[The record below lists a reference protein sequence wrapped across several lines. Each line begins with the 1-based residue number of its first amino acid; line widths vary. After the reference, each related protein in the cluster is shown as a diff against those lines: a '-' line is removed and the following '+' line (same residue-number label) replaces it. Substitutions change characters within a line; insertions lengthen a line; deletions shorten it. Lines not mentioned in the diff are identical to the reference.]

1 MPKLDKLI
9 RELCSD
15 GVQVFRLE
23 EIAHYAKTRIDC
35 KTINEDNY
43 VGVENLLQNK
53 AGKTKATSVPTTGM
67 VIAYQ
72 KNDILIGNIRPYL
85 RKVWLADCE
94 GGTNGDVLTVQ
105 IEDTEKVLPQ
115 FLYYVLSSEKFFL
128 YDIQNSKGAKMPR
141 GSKDA
146 VMKFEVPLPHLDV
159 QREIVR
165 MLDSYTE
172 SVVELQR
179 QLTAELTARKTQ
191 YGYYRNK
198 FLDFESSV
206 SVKTIGDI
214 CDVVVGGEP
223 PTDCIKG
230 DVRDSTHIYP
240 VWGNGKEVY
249 GYSGTYKIDRDAV
262 VISSIGAN
270 TGAVYYKEAF
280 FTPIIR
286 LKVILPKD
294 NRINA
299 RFLFHAL
306 SGTTIKSKS
315 SSVPNMNA
323 NEIKAIKIPVPPLD
337 VQNRI
342 VNVLDNFE
350 KICSDLNIGL
360 PAEIEAQQKQY
371 EYYRDKLLTFAETGN
386 TILSRA
392 EQSRAEQ
399 SRAEQSRAL
408 IKLLQYVF
416 GYAMLPLS
424 EIANVFRGEY
434 ITKKNEKAGNIPVI
448 LGGQE
453 PAYYIDRANHIG
465 EIVAVARSG
474 ASAGFVSYWDEP
486 IFITDGFGYEVKK
499 KFAIPKYL
507 YYVLKNKE
515 IELNGMKRGAG
526 VPHVSGERLGEIN
539 LPVPPIEEQ
548 KRVVSILDRFDVI
561 CNDLTSGLPA
571 EIEARQKQYE
581 YYRDKL
587 LTFKEV
593 AAT

>member
-105 IEDTEKVLPQ
+105 IED
-115 FLYYVLSSEKFFL
+115 
-128 YDIQNSKGAKMPR
+128 
-141 GSKDA
+141 
-146 VMKFEVPLPHLDV
+146 
-159 QREIVR
+159 
-165 MLDSYTE
+165 
-172 SVVELQR
+172 
-179 QLTAELTARKTQ
+179 
-191 YGYYRNK
+191 
-198 FLDFESSV
+198 
-206 SVKTIGDI
+206 
-214 CDVVVGGEP
+214 
-223 PTDCIKG
+223 
-230 DVRDSTHIYP
+230 
-240 VWGNGKEVY
+240 

-360 PAEIEAQQKQY
+360 PAEIEA
-371 EYYRDKLLTFAETGN
+371 
-386 TILSRA
+386 
-392 EQSRAEQ
+392 
-399 SRAEQSRAL
+399 
-408 IKLLQYVF
+408 
-416 GYAMLPLS
+416 
-424 EIANVFRGEY
+424 
-434 ITKKNEKAGNIPVI
+434 
-448 LGGQE
+448 
-453 PAYYIDRANHIG
+453 
-465 EIVAVARSG
+465 
-474 ASAGFVSYWDEP
+474 
-486 IFITDGFGYEVKK
+486 
-499 KFAIPKYL
+499 
-507 YYVLKNKE
+507 
-515 IELNGMKRGAG
+515 
-526 VPHVSGERLGEIN
+526 
-539 LPVPPIEEQ
+539 
-548 KRVVSILDRFDVI
+548 
-561 CNDLTSGLPA
+561 
-571 EIEARQKQYE
+571 RQKQYE
-581 YYRDKL
+581 
-587 LTFKEV
+587 
-593 AAT
+593 

>member
-1 MPKLDKLI
+1 MDEKEKLKELI
-9 RELCSD
+9 DNSKKPTVSEW
-15 GVQVFRLE
+15 VYEVEAFLE
-23 EIAHYAKTRIDC
+23 EI
-35 KTINEDNY
+35 
-43 VGVENLLQNK
+43 NK

-360 PAEIEAQQKQY
+360 PAEIEARQKQY
-371 EYYRDKLLTFAETGN
+371 EYYRDKLLTFAENGN

-416 GYAMLPLS
+416 GYAVVTL
-424 EIANVFRGEY
+424 EDIAENCDSMRKPVTSGKREAGEY
-434 ITKKNEKAGNIPVI
+434 P
-448 LGGQE
+448 
-453 PAYYIDRANHIG
+453 YYGASGIVDYVKDYIFDGDYLLVSEDGANLL
-465 EIVAVARSG
+465 ARST
-474 ASAGFVSYWDEP
+474 P
-486 IFITDGFGYEVKK
+486 IAFSISGKNWVNNH
-499 KFAIPKYL
+499 AH
-507 YYVLKNKE
+507 VLKFECYETRRFIEFYLNSIDLSSYISGGAQPKLNQKNLNRIE
-515 IELNGMKRGAG
+515 IPL
-526 VPHVSGERLGEIN
+526 PSQER
-539 LPVPPIEEQ
+539 Q
-548 KRVVSILDRFDVI
+548 KYIVEILDRFDTI

-581 YYRDKL
+581 FYRDKL
-587 LTFKEV
+587 LSFKELN
-593 AAT
+593 